1 MQVGLATEAERVICP
16 SSALALLGWYLMIP
30 PLQSAN
36 RDDPSGPRDLH
47 APISQWDQVSAYDSA
62 AKCQRDIGK
71 YFFFPKPDGT
81 TKQANALKIGG
92 RCISTDDPRLAK

>member
-1 MQVGLATEAERVICP
+1 MWRTDEPDFCSRIFLRTVGKLHKVQEMKPRHAA
-16 SSALALLGWYLMIP
+16 ALALVGWYLMIP

-71 YFFFPKPDGT
+71 YFFS
-81 TKQANALKIGG
+81 QA
-92 RCISTDDPRLAK
+92 